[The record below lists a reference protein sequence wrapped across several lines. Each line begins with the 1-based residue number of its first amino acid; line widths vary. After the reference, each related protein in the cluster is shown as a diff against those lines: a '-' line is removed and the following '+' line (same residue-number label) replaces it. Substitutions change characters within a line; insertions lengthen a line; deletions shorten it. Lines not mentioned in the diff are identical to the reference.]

1 MIECL
6 LRLRKWIDR
15 DNELK
20 LHISGIQQK
29 CAEFEYQL
37 IPKIKEAGK
46 AYSYISQNEFQ
57 VAGEAFSD
65 LSSMPF
71 TLQV

>member
-1 MIECL
+1 L
-6 LRLRKWIDR
+6 LYLRKWIDR

-46 AYSYISQNEFQ
+46 AYVLISQHEFQ
-57 VAGEAFSD
+57 TAGEAFAD
-65 LSSMPF
+65 LNGKYVNHIRN
-71 TLQV
+71 L